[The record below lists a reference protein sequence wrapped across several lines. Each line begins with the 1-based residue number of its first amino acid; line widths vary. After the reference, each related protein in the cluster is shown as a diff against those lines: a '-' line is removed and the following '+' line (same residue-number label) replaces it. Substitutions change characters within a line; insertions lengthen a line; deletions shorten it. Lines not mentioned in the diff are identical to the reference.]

1 MLDGWYCRSIANMQA
16 NEAANVSTNAP
27 SEPPGTHDSQK
38 DYSSDSSSDPEPE
51 PNYRLQY
58 LSLKKKLKFLIYENE
73 CFQDALRCS
82 QKRLLKVSRDRS
94 FLLDRLLQY
103 ERPESTTSESEDTE
117 SSDDTDYNRVDVIKR
132 RKIESNASQQNTS
145 ANTSINKGAT
155 AVKRK
160 RTVMPKK
167 PPNNSHLHQASGA
180 SLAKVPPALGF
191 TLSASDGHMTP
202 EEVERHLQSRQ
213 SYLELLPERAPPT
226 VPTEMFSNDPSLDR
240 CLNVFFCL
248 FYTIVDIPTF
258 ILHYYLSYLSMSML
272 LHPTTIC
279 FICQIKSHASH
290 SSVLDRC
297 N

>member
-167 PPNNSHLHQASGA
+167 PPNNSLLHQASGA

-226 VPTEMFSNDPSLDR
+226 VPTEMFSNDPSLDSESNDV
-240 CLNVFFCL
+240 LENSPNVEEWF
-248 FYTIVDIPTF
+248 D
-258 ILHYYLSYLSMSML
+258 
-272 LHPTTIC
+272 
-279 FICQIKSHASH
+279 
-290 SSVLDRC
+290 
-297 N
+297 